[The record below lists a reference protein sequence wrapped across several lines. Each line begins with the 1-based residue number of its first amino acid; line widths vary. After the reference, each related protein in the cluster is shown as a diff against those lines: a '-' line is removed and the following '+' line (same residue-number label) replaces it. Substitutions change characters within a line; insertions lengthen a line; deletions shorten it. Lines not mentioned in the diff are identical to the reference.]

1 MSEPPLHAGVVGVGS
16 MGENHARIYDDLD
29 DVTLAGIFDASAER
43 ARTVAARYDTRAM
56 DLDTF
61 VDAVD
66 LATIAVPT
74 AHHYDLTRTCLRNGI
89 DVLVEKPFVDD
100 PEAGRDLIAVA
111 DDHDATIQVGHVER
125 FNPAVQTLRDL
136 VDDLDVMSVTAR
148 RLGPPP
154 NREIEDTAVT
164 DLMIHDVD
172 VLLDLVD
179 GSLVSYDAFGT
190 AECRYATAALAFDS
204 GVVGHL
210 TASRVTQEKVRELT
224 ISAAECRV
232 KVDYLDQSVEIH
244 RASTP
249 EYLDADDDVRYRHEN
264 VVEQLT
270 VEREEP
276 LTNELRSFVEAVATG
291 SEPVVT
297 AEEALDV
304 LEVTKAIDRAA
315 TATETE
321 TDTSADG
328 PMVDARIE

>member
-1 MSEPPLHAGVVGVGS
+1 

-29 DVTLAGIFDASAER
+29 DAALTGVFDVSAER
-43 ARTVAARYDTRAM
+43 SRTVADRYGTRAM
-56 DLDTF
+56 DLDAL
-61 VDAVD
+61 VDSVD
-66 LATIAVPT
+66 LASIAVPT
-74 AHHYDLTRTCLRNGI
+74 DHHYDMAVRCLRNGV
-89 DVLVEKPFVDD
+89 DVLVEKPFVAD
-100 PEAGRDLIAVA
+100 PEEGRDLVSVA
-111 DDHDATIQVGHVER
+111 EQHDATIQVGHVER
-125 FNPAVQTLRDL
+125 FNPAVQTLRSL

-224 ISAAECRV
+224 ISAADCRV
-232 KVDYLDQSVEIH
+232 KVDYLDQTVEIH

-249 EYLDADDDVRYRHEN
+249 EYLEAEKGSEIRYRHEN

-276 LTNELRSFVEAVATG
+276 LTNELRSFVESVATG
-291 SEPVVT
+291 TEPVVT

-315 TATETE
+315 TATET
-321 TDTSADG
+321 DTSADG
-328 PMVDARIE
+328 SLVDARVE